1 MELKRIGPWSVAK
14 VLGALYAAMGLLFGG
29 LFALLALAGA
39 GVSGRSGDEGAMF
52 GALFGVG
59 AVVVLPIFYGVMG
72 VVFGALTAWL
82 YNVFA
87 GMVGGIEVELEPRG
101 GTGTRAV

>member
-14 VLGALYAAMGLLFGG
+14 VFGATNAAMGLIFGA
-29 LFALLALAGA
+29 LFALMALVGA
-39 GVSGRSGDEGAMF
+39 GVAGRSGNEDAMF

-59 AVVVLPIFYGVMG
+59 AVIVLPIFYGVMG
-72 VVFGALTAWL
+72 VVFGALSAWL

-87 GMVGGIEVELEPRG
+87 GVVGGIEVQLEPPG
-101 GTGTRAV
+101 GTSVRPL